1 MRIFLSYASED
12 IGVAEPLAFALQS
25 NDHEVFFDRQSLPAG
40 SAFDRRIKDE
50 IDDADLAV
58 FLISPDSVAAG
69 GYARSELSFM
79 RSKWPSPDGRVL
91 PVIARETTFETIPA
105 YLRAATVL
113 RPDGNIPAETAAHIE
128 LQYGRP
134 NAWVAI
140 SRLTVIGL
148 ISGLLS
154 GFSLSYF
161 NLLGQHS
168 MTQLIKGVRDNP
180 IAPEAL
186 ALMAKA
192 LVPGLLFGL
201 ALGLG
206 LWRWAGRRISAIP
219 VSIMC
224 VTLGTLLTF
233 LLIQA
238 AVPRPPVNSEYSV
251 ILRFARYVV
260 LGFAMGAAAW
270 IAVSAASKRFRTIE
284 LTALVLG
291 VGVLCSFIAMTVLQT
306 VGAFDDLSRLP
317 TAFPYVMAFWQS
329 ALCAAVGYGL
339 SRAPR

>member
-12 IGVAEPLAFALQS
+12 HGTAEPLAFALQS
-25 NDHEVFFDRQSLPAG
+25 NDHEVFFDRHSLPAG
-40 SAFDRRIKDE
+40 TAYDRRIKDE

-91 PVIARETTFETIPA
+91 PVVARETAFETIPA

-128 LQYGRP
+128 LQFGRP

-140 SRLTVIGL
+140 SRLATIGL

-154 GFSLSYF
+154 GFSLSF
-161 NLLGQHS
+161 FGLLGQES
-168 MTQLIKGVRDNP
+168 MSDMIKGVRDNP
-180 IAPEAL
+180 VAPEAL
-186 ALMAKA
+186 ALIAKS
-192 LVPGLLFGL
+192 LVPGIFFGL

-219 VSIMC
+219 VAIVC
-224 VTLGTLLTF
+224 VTVGSLLTF

-238 AVPRPPVNSEYSV
+238 AVPKPRLDSEFAV
-251 ILRFARYVV
+251 ITRFARYVV
-260 LGFAMGAAAW
+260 LGFAMGTAAW
-270 IAVSAASKRFRTIE
+270 IAVSVASKRFRTIE
-284 LTALVLG
+284 FTALVLG
-291 VGVLCSFIAMTVLQT
+291 VGVLCSFVAMTVLQT

-317 TAFPYVMAFWQS
+317 ATFPYVMGFWQAS
-329 ALCAAVGYGL
+329 LCAAVGYGL